1 MQTESKKLGETL
13 VKRKIITPE
22 QLEKALELQQDSGQR
37 VDKVLVEQGTV
48 TPADMATAVSLYLGI
63 PFINL
68 VQRKPQQQATALIPK
83 ALARKHSVLPVELVG
98 NRLVLAM
105 ADPLDKLAYQDVQ
118 DVSGK
123 IIEPVVAVKNDI
135 RQWIDQN
142 YDHSVKSKTGTE
154 QTYGFQPRHIATPA
168 MERIDESSVGQ
179 FIDAL
184 VSEAIQKRASDIH
197 IEPQKDRLRI
207 RYRIDG
213 VLHDVKSLPL
223 DIHPRIISRL
233 KILAKMNITERR
245 QPQDGHFSVK
255 DEGNDVDVRV
265 ATYDTACGEMTV
277 LRLLNRAFSL
287 FELDELGF
295 NPLTLERYEHML
307 EAPFGMIIVIG
318 PTGSGK
324 TTTLYASVNHL
335 RRDERNI
342 LTVEDPI
349 EYEFDGVN
357 QGQVNVR
364 AGLTFA
370 SSLRAMLRLDP
381 DIIVVGEIRDR
392 ETAQM
397 AVQIALTGRLVL
409 SSMHAN
415 DAARALF
422 RLLDLG
428 VEPSLISSSVIGV
441 VSQRIVRRVCR
452 HCCRLTRASP
462 EAQLTYWEEFGQ
474 KRTRFLYGTGCDFCA
489 NTGYFG
495 RVGLFEVML
504 LSDEIQRMLMQGA
517 SPKEIE
523 TQAVQEGMI
532 TMRKDGMIKVKEG
545 ITTPSEVNKAVFSVQ
560 QF

>member
-1 MQTESKKLGETL
+1 MQIESRKLGETL

-22 QLEKALELQQDSGQR
+22 QLEKALELQRDSGKR

-48 TPADMATAVSLYLGI
+48 TPADMATAISLYLGI
-63 PFINL
+63 PFIEL
-68 VQRKPQQQATALIPK
+68 VQRKPQRQAIALIPH
-83 ALARKHSVLPVELVG
+83 ALAQKYSVLPIELVG
-98 NRLVLAM
+98 NHLVLAM
-105 ADPLDKLAYQDVQ
+105 ADPLDKLAYRNIQ

-123 IIEPVVAVKNDI
+123 IIEPVVAAQNDI
-135 RQWIDQN
+135 RQGIDQN
-142 YDHSVKSKTGTE
+142 YDYSVGSKTSTG
-154 QTYGFQPRHIATPA
+154 QTYGAQPRQTVAPP
-168 MERIDESSVGQ
+168 MEKIDESSVSQ

-197 IEPQKDRLRI
+197 IEPLKDRLRI

-223 DIHPRIISRL
+223 SIHPKIISRL

-245 QPQDGHFSVK
+245 QPQDGHFSLRVE
-255 DEGNDVDVRV
+255 DNDIDIRV

-295 NPLTLERYEHML
+295 NPLSLERYEHML
-307 EAPFGMIIVIG
+307 EAPFGMIIVVG

-324 TTTLYASVNHL
+324 TTTLYASINHL

-342 LTVEDPI
+342 LTIEDPI

-357 QGQVNVR
+357 QGQVNLK

-370 SSLRAMLRLDP
+370 SGLRAMLRLDP
-381 DIIVVGEIRDR
+381 DVIVVGEIRDK

-415 DAARALF
+415 DATRALF

-441 VSQRIVRRVCR
+441 VSQRIVRRICR
-452 HCCRLTRASP
+452 HCCRLVRASP
-462 EAQLTYWEEFGQ
+462 ETQLTYWEEFGQ
-474 KRTRFLYGTGCDFCA
+474 KRARFLYGTGCDSCA

-504 LSDEIQRMLMQGA
+504 LSDEIQRMLMHGA

-523 TQAVQEGMI
+523 TQAVQEGLI
-532 TMRKDGMIKVKEG
+532 TMRKDGMIKVREG
-545 ITTPSEVNKAVFSVQ
+545 ITTPSEVTKAVFSIQ